1 METTKVI
8 LQGGGQHALVVMDC
22 LLSQGAEVIALFDPK
37 FDDHLF
43 DIPQRGEYDPNFEPN
58 AAAII
63 AIGENAIRKRVVE
76 KTKHKFTNAM
86 HSSVIFSRYSI
97 MGIGNMILQGA
108 IVQAQTTI
116 GNHVIINTGTQVD
129 HDCVVEDYTHLAP
142 GVVLCGN
149 VRIGE
154 GAFVGAGAIVLPG
167 KTIGAWA
174 TVGAGAV
181 VVDDIP
187 DHAVAVGNP
196 AKIIKYVT
204 V

>member
-1 METTKVI
+1 MEITKVI
-8 LQGGGQHALVVMDC
+8 LQGGGQHALVVIDC
-22 LLSQGAEVIALFDPK
+22 LLSQGAEVVALFDPK

-43 DIPQRGEYDPNFEPN
+43 DIPQRGEYDPDFEPN

-63 AIGENAIRKRVVE
+63 AIGENAIRKRVAG
-76 KTKHKFTNAM
+76 KTKHKFTNAI
-86 HSSVIFSRYSI
+86 HSSVIFSRYAI
-97 MGIGNMILQGA
+97 IGTGNMILQGA

-116 GNHVIINTGTQVD
+116 GNHVIINTGSQVD

-196 AKIIKYVT
+196 ARIIKYVT

>member
-8 LQGGGQHALVVMDC
+8 LQGGGQHALVVIEC
-22 LLSQGAEVIALFDPK
+22 LLSQGAEVVALFDPK

-58 AAAII
+58 LAAII
-63 AIGENAIRKRVVE
+63 AIGENAIRKRVVG
-76 KTKHKFTNAM
+76 KTKHKFTNAI
-86 HSSVIFSRYSI
+86 HSSVIFSRYAI
-97 MGIGNMILQGA
+97 IGTGNMILQGA

-129 HDCVVEDYTHLAP
+129 HDCLVEDYTHLAP

-154 GAFVGAGAIVLPG
+154 GAFVGAGAVVLPG

-196 AKIIKYVT
+196 AKIIKYST